1 VDEKEKLDEA
11 LSQLDTALRL
21 WGVDN
26 WLGYRTYGHMKLSAN
41 GACNLVELVDKMTDE
56 IGRLSVL
63 VGKLAVSQ

>member
-1 VDEKEKLDEA
+1 VTEQEKLDEA

-26 WLGYRTYGHMKLSAN
+26 WLGYRTEQTLKLSVS

-63 VGKLAVSQ
+63 VGELAATL